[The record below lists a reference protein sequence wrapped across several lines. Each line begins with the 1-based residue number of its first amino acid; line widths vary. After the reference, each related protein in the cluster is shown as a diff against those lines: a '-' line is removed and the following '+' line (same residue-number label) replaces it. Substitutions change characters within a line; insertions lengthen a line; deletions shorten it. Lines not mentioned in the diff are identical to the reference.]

1 VLLVLWQ
8 ASPLVPSG
16 AAIVKSRDPHIESA
30 APIKSDNHLEA
41 GRAALDRSDWPA
53 ARLAFEAALQAKED
67 PEALEGLG
75 LSAWWLDLADVVFD
89 TRERAYRAYLSR
101 GDNVSAARIAVWI
114 GWDCWSFRGEDMVG
128 RGWLGRA
135 RRLLEDAPHCTERAW
150 LELREA
156 AFCLFE
162 DGDPKRAQAH
172 ADEGVKIARAVG
184 DTDREMMGRALQ
196 GLALVTLGEV
206 AEGMHRLDEVNAAI
220 VAGELHDLLAI
231 GLASCHMIAACERVR
246 DYDRAI
252 QWCNRLK
259 AFAARSGYRAL
270 FAVCRTQYASI
281 CIWRGMWKEAEEEL
295 SAADRELTETRPG
308 LLAEAVG
315 RLAELRRR
323 QGRLP
328 EAEQLFDRV
337 AKSGLASLGLAEVA
351 FDRGDHRGAAEQA
364 TRYLRR
370 IPADNCSDRA
380 EALYLLVRARTAMG
394 ELKTAEECGAEL
406 AHMAARADT
415 TPLRALASL
424 AAGHVAV
431 GRGHADQARQHFED
445 AVDGFLRSGAPFE
458 VARARLELAHALARL
473 GRAEAAADEAR
484 CAVELLS
491 ELKAERELA
500 RARAVLESV
509 LQPVSAGP
517 PADGPGP
524 TTNPLSRREVEV
536 LRLVADGLTNQGI
549 AERLFVSDHTVHRH
563 LANILN
569 KLSVGSRAAAVAR
582 AAREGLLR

>member
-1 VLLVLWQ
+1 M
-8 ASPLVPSG
+8 
-16 AAIVKSRDPHIESA
+16 KSRDPHIESA
-30 APIKSDNHLEA
+30 APIKSVNHLEA
-41 GRAALDRSDWPA
+41 GRAALDRGDWPA
-53 ARLAFEAALQAKED
+53 ARLAFEAALQVKED

-172 ADEGVKIARAVG
+172 ADEGVKIARSVG

-206 AEGMHRLDEVNAAI
+206 AEGMRRLDEVNAAI
-220 VAGELHDLLAI
+220 VAGELHDLVAI
-231 GLASCHMIAACERVR
+231 GLASCHMIAACDRVR

-259 AFAARSGYRAL
+259 AFSARSGYRAL

-281 CIWRGMWKEAEEEL
+281 CMWRGMWKEAEEEL

-380 EALYLLVRARTAMG
+380 EALYLVVRARTAMG
-394 ELKTAEECGAEL
+394 ELKAAEECGAEL

-458 VARARLELAHALARL
+458 VARARLELAHALAGL
-473 GRAEAAADEAR
+473 GRTEAAADEVR
-484 CAVELLS
+484 SAVELLS

-500 RARAVLESV
+500 RARGLLESV
-509 LQPVSAGP
+509 LESASAEP
-517 PADGPGP
+517 PAEGPGP
-524 TTNPLSRREVEV
+524 ATNPLSRREVEV

>member
-1 VLLVLWQ
+1 M
-8 ASPLVPSG
+8 
-16 AAIVKSRDPHIESA
+16 KSQHPHNESA
-30 APIKSDNHLEA
+30 APIRSVDHLEA
-41 GRAALDRSDWPA
+41 GRAALDRGDWPA

-75 LSAWWLDLADVVFD
+75 LSAWWLNLTDVVFD

-101 GDNVSAARIAVWI
+101 GDNVSAARVAIWIA
-114 GWDCWSFRGEDMVG
+114 WDCWAFRGEDVVG
-128 RGWLGRA
+128 RGWLARA
-135 RRLLEDAPHCTERAW
+135 RRLLEDAPYCTERAW
-150 LELREA
+150 LELRDA

-162 DGDPKRAQAH
+162 DRDPRRAQAH
-172 ADEGVKIARAVG
+172 ADESVKIARAVG

-206 AEGMHRLDEVNAAI
+206 AEGMRRLDEVNAAI
-220 VAGELHDLLAI
+220 VAGELHDLVAI
-231 GLASCHMIAACERVR
+231 GLASCHTIAACDRVR

-259 AFAARSGYRAL
+259 DFSARSGYPAL

-281 CIWRGMWKEAEEEL
+281 CMWRGLWNEAEEEL
-295 SAADRELTETRPG
+295 SAADRELAETRPG
-308 LLAEAVG
+308 LIAEAVV

-328 EAEQLFDRV
+328 EAERLFDRV

-351 FDRGDHRGAAEQA
+351 FDRGEHRGAAEQA

-380 EALYLLVRARTAMG
+380 EALYLLVRARAAMG
-394 ELKTAEECGAEL
+394 ELRAAEESRAEL
-406 AHMAARADT
+406 AEMAVRADT
-415 TPLRALASL
+415 TPLRALASM

-431 GRGHADQARQHFED
+431 GRGHADEARQHFED

-458 VARARLELAHALARL
+458 VARARLELAHALAGL
-473 GRAEAAADEAR
+473 GRTEAAADEAR
-484 CAVELLS
+484 CALELLS
-491 ELKAERELA
+491 ELKAERELT
-500 RARAVLESV
+500 RAREVLESV
-509 LQPVSAGP
+509 STEP
-517 PADGPGP
+517 PADRPGP
-524 TTNPLSRREVEV
+524 AANPLTKREVEV
-536 LRLVADGLTNQGI
+536 LRLVSDGLTNPEI
-549 AERLFVSDHTVHRH
+549 AERLFLSDHTVHRH
-563 LANILN
+563 LSNILN

>member
-1 VLLVLWQ
+1 
-8 ASPLVPSG
+8 
-16 AAIVKSRDPHIESA
+16 VKGRDPHIETA
-30 APIKSDNHLEA
+30 APIRSVNHLEA
-41 GRAALDRSDWPA
+41 GRAALDRRDWPA

-75 LSAWWLDLADVVFD
+75 LSAWWLNLTDIVFD
-89 TRERAYRAYLSR
+89 TRERAYRGYLSR
-101 GDNVSAARIAVWI
+101 GENVSAARVAIWIA
-114 GWDCWSFRGEDMVG
+114 WDCWALRAEAVVG

-135 RRLLEDAPHCTERAW
+135 RRLLEDVPHCAERAW

-162 DGDPKRAQAH
+162 DCDPKRAQAH
-172 ADEGVKIARAVG
+172 ADEGVRVARAVG
-184 DTDREMMGRALQ
+184 DADQEMMGRALQ

-206 AEGMHRLDEVNAAI
+206 AEGMRRLDEVNAAI
-220 VAGELHDLLAI
+220 VAGELHDVVAI
-231 GLASCHMIAACERVR
+231 GLASCHMIAACDRVR

-252 QWCNRLK
+252 QWCNRLRV
-259 AFAARSGYRAL
+259 FSARSGYRAL

-281 CIWRGMWKEAEEEL
+281 CMWRGMWTEAEEEL
-295 SAADRELTETRPG
+295 SAADRELVETRPG
-308 LLAEAVG
+308 LIAEAVV

-328 EAEQLFDRV
+328 EAERLFDRV

-351 FDRGDHRGAAEQA
+351 FDRGDQRGAAEQA

-370 IPADNCSDRA
+370 IPVDNCSDRA
-380 EALYLLVRARTAMG
+380 EALYLLVRVRTAMG
-394 ELKTAEECGAEL
+394 ELVAAEESRAEL
-406 AHMAARADT
+406 AEIAARADT
-415 TPLRALASL
+415 TPLRTLASM

-431 GRGHADQARQHFED
+431 GRGHADEARQHFED

-458 VARARLELAHALARL
+458 VARARLELAHALAGL
-473 GRAEAAADEAR
+473 GRREAAADEAR
-484 CAVELLS
+484 NALELLS

-500 RARAVLESV
+500 RAREVLESV
-509 LQPVSAGP
+509 SAEPPV
-517 PADGPGP
+517 DGPGP
-524 TTNPLSRREVEV
+524 AAGPLTRREIEV
-536 LRLVADGLTNQGI
+536 LRLVSDGLTNQEI
-549 AERLFVSDHTVHRH
+549 AERLFLSDHTVHRH

>member
-1 VLLVLWQ
+1 VER
-8 ASPLVPSG
+8 
-16 AAIVKSRDPHIESA
+16 RDPHVASA
-30 APIKSDNHLEA
+30 APIESVDHLKA
-41 GRAALDRSDWPA
+41 GRAALDRGDWPA
-53 ARLAFEAALQAKED
+53 ARVAFEAALQARED

-89 TRERAYRAYLSR
+89 TRERAYRAYLSS

-114 GWDCWSFRGEDMVG
+114 GWDCWSFRGEDVVG

-135 RRLLEDAPHCTERAW
+135 RRLLEDAPQCAEHAW

-156 AFCLFE
+156 AFFLFE
-162 DGDPKRAQAH
+162 DGDPRRAQAH
-172 ADEGVKIARAVG
+172 ADEGVKIARAAG

-196 GLALVTLGEV
+196 GLALVTLGDV
-206 AEGMHRLDEVNAAI
+206 AEGMRRLDEVNAAI
-220 VAGELHDLLAI
+220 VAGELHDLVAI
-231 GLASCHMIAACERVR
+231 GLASCHMIAACDRVR

-259 AFAARSGYRAL
+259 DFSARAGYRPL

-281 CIWRGMWKEAEEEL
+281 CMWRGMWKEAEEEL
-295 SAADRELTETRPG
+295 SAADRELAETRPG
-308 LLAEAVG
+308 LIAEAVV
-315 RLAELRRR
+315 RLADLRRK

-328 EAEQLFDRV
+328 EAERLFDRV
-337 AKSGLASLGLAEVA
+337 AKSGLASVGLAEMA

-380 EALYLLVRARTAMG
+380 EALYLLVRARTALR
-394 ELKTAEECGAEL
+394 ELPAAEDCAAEL
-406 AHMAARADT
+406 AQMAARADT

-431 GRGHADQARQHFED
+431 GHGHADQARQHFED

-458 VARARLELAHALARL
+458 VARARLELAHALAGL
-473 GRAEAAADEAR
+473 GRTEAAADEAR
-484 CAVELLS
+484 CALELLS

-500 RARAVLESV
+500 RARGVLESV
-509 LQPVSAGP
+509 LGSVPAP
-517 PADGPGP
+517 LAADADGPGSL
-524 TTNPLSRREVEV
+524 TSPLSRREVEV
-536 LRLVADGLTNQGI
+536 LRLVADGLTNQEI
-549 AERLFVSDHTVHRH
+549 AERLFLSDHTVHRH

>member
-1 VLLVLWQ
+1 VNT
-8 ASPLVPSG
+8 
-16 AAIVKSRDPHIESA
+16 RDPQIERA
-30 APIKSDNHLEA
+30 APVESDNHLET
-41 GRAALDRSDWPA
+41 GRAALDRGDWPA
-53 ARLAFEAALQAKED
+53 ARRAFEAALRVNEV

-101 GDNVSAARIAVWI
+101 GDKVSAARIAVWI

-135 RRLLEDAPHCTERAW
+135 RRLLEDAPCCTERAW
-150 LELREA
+150 LELRES

-162 DGDPKRAQAH
+162 DGDPKRALAH

-206 AEGMHRLDEVNAAI
+206 AEGMRRLDEVNAAI
-220 VAGELHDLLAI
+220 VGGELHDLVAI
-231 GLASCHMIAACERVR
+231 GLASCHMIAACDRVR

-259 AFAARSGYRAL
+259 DFSARAGYRPL
-270 FAVCRTQYASI
+270 FAVCRAQYASI
-281 CIWRGMWKEAEEEL
+281 CMWRGMWKEAEDEL

-380 EALYLLVRARTAMG
+380 EALYLLVRARTGMG
-394 ELKTAEECGAEL
+394 ELTAADESAAEL
-406 AHMAARADT
+406 AEMAARADT
-415 TPLRALASL
+415 TPLRALASM

-431 GRGHADQARQHFED
+431 GCGHADQARQHFED

-473 GRAEAAADEAR
+473 GRTEAAAGEAR
-484 CAVELLS
+484 SAVELLS
-491 ELKAERELA
+491 ELKAERELT
-500 RARAVLESV
+500 RARGILESV

-563 LANILN
+563 LATILN